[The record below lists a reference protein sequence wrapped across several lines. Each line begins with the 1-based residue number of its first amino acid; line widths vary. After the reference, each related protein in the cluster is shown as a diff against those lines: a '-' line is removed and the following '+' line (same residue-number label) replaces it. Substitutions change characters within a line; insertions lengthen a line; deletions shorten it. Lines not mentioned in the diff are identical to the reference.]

1 MNSIAFKLVNKLKKK
16 KLKVSFAE
24 SCTGGIISSMITSIS
39 GSSEVFNFSIVTYSN
54 ESKHSLLN
62 VSRKTIKKYGAVSK
76 EVCMSMLENLSKVN
90 KGNISLSVTGVA
102 GPNGGTKEKPVGLVF
117 IGLKNMNKTIV
128 KKFFFKNKSRSLIQ
142 KAAAKKAL
150 ILILNSIK

>member
-39 GSSEVFNFSIVTYSN
+39 GSSKVFNFSIVTYSN

-62 VSRKTIKKYGAVSK
+62 VSRKTIKKYGAVST

>member
-39 GSSEVFNFSIVTYSN
+39 GSSKVFNFSIVTYSN
-54 ESKHSLLN
+54 ESNSLLN